1 MRRKRRQAC
10 LAVLRQ
16 TFGISGFRPGQ
27 KAAVNALLSG
37 RDVLCILP
45 TGAGKSL
52 CWQLPA
58 VMQRGLTVVVSPL
71 IALMD
76 DQVQSLRRRGVPA
89 ETLNSLMTAQERQD
103 VVRQV
108 RDGRVRILLVSPE
121 RLETQAFQ
129 QLCQACPPWLVVVD
143 EAHCVVQWGDE
154 FRPVYARIGDFVRSL
169 PDRPVICAMTA
180 TADSRMQRQIVRSLG
195 MAFHK
200 RVMLPV
206 LRENLTYDVRTTARP
221 LQAILQLMAQ
231 EPVKTVVF
239 CRSRRHTELLAAAL
253 EAAGLAAGYYHAGL
267 DRAGRERQQE
277 RFRTGETQILT
288 ATTAFGMGVDI
299 PDVRRVIH
307 ADLPDSITDLVQ
319 QSGRAGRDGRPARC
333 VILLTP
339 DNLLHTAEAFREMRG
354 AAMLRPLLYL
364 RFHRRVWRP
373 AQELLNLLAT
383 QECITAGISAAFGQL
398 AAPCGRC
405 SACLRGPAAMAVPDL
420 MRTDEYGLRLWL
432 LRLQRDAL
440 AKRRGVAAHAL
451 IGDVA
456 LMHIARELAMPEIAD
471 GEVRSALER
480 LLTVF
485 RGQAVR
491 KAHAEKTGSAS

>member
-108 RDGRVRILLVSPE
+108 RDGSVRILLVSPE

-143 EAHCVVQWGDE
+143 EAHCVVQWGE
-154 FRPVYARIGDFVRSL
+154 AFRPPYARIGTFVASL
-169 PDRPVICAMTA
+169 PRRPVLCAMTA
-180 TADSRMQRQIVRSLG
+180 TADVSMQKQIIRSLG
-195 MAFHK
+195 LSGHK
-200 RVMLPV
+200 RVLLPV
-206 LRENLTYDVRTTARP
+206 MRENLRYVVRTTTDRTG
-221 LQAILQLMAQ
+221 AILRLCKA
-231 EPVKTVVF
+231 EPMHTVIF
-239 CRSRRHTELLAAAL
+239 CRSRLRTERLATAL
-253 EAAGLAAGYYHAGL
+253 RQAGLAAAHYHAGL
-267 DRAGRERQQE
+267 SREERIEALE
-277 RFRTGETQILT
+277 RFRSGRTTILA

-299 PDVRRVIH
+299 PDIRRVIH
-307 ADLPDSITDLVQ
+307 DSLPDSVTDLVQ
-319 QSGRAGRDGRPARC
+319 QSGRAGRDGLPADCIVLICPEDFLRSRRVLNAMHLSSRWRPIRRWRLMRKHWRPMKELLRSCLTARC
-333 VILLTP
+333 IP
-339 DNLLHTAEAFREMRG
+339 
-354 AAMLRPLLYL
+354 
-364 RFHRRVWRP
+364 
-373 AQELLNLLAT
+373 
-383 QECITAGISAAFGQL
+383 AAFSSSFGQRL
-398 AAPCGRC
+398 HPCGVC
-405 SACLRGPAAMAVPDL
+405 AACTEGPLCRHVPHLPSMDAEQL
-420 MRTDEYGLRLWL
+420 QLWL
-432 LRLQRDAL
+432 LRWQRDAI
-440 AKRRGVAAHAL
+440 ASARGVLPQLILDDAALREAARSLVVQPMKDVRAQQAL
-451 IGDVA
+451 QRLCA
-456 LMHIARELAMPEIAD
+456 AMARA
-471 GEVRSALER
+471 
-480 LLTVF
+480 
-485 RGQAVR
+485 AV
-491 KAHAEKTGSAS
+491 EKPGSQEC